1 MELKDS
7 FLAHFRAKYPV
18 QENDKLLLAC
28 SGGIDSV
35 VLVDLLSI
43 SGVPFDIAHVNYGLR
58 EKESDEDAHFV
69 KTLANQYG
77 VGFHLYNTSSFS
89 AAKGGSPQLWAR
101 EERYAFFDKL
111 IEEKDYL
118 AVLTAHQADDAWET
132 FLINATRGTGLKGLQ
147 GIPAKENKRWR
158 PLLPFGREDIQKYAT
173 SRGLRWR
180 EDRTNRE
187 SDYLRN
193 FIRNQ
198 ISPLLQERLPKLID
212 QIQLTQTHL
221 QQSAQ
226 FLEQYQEWQWNKHVN
241 AVHGGW
247 SLDLRSL
254 QQEKDPAALLF
265 LLLEPYGFNHLKD
278 LQDLLM
284 GQSGI
289 YLESKEYTLTKN
301 RECLELRQQEEKDE
315 NTYILQE
322 GQLQLD
328 SPIRLELETVS
339 HWEKGSDE
347 VLFAD
352 KQTLNFP
359 LEVRKWRE
367 GDYFYPIGMQG
378 RKKIAK
384 LFKDEKIARPDKEK
398 IWLLLSKGEVV
409 WVIGMRSDRR
419 FQIQPSTQEM
429 IKITWRRD

>member
-1 MELKDS
+1 M
-7 FLAHFRAKYPV
+7 
-18 QENDKLLLAC
+18 
-28 SGGIDSV
+28 
-35 VLVDLLSI
+35 
-43 SGVPFDIAHVNYGLR
+43 
-58 EKESDEDAHFV
+58 
-69 KTLANQYG
+69 
-77 VGFHLYNTSSFS
+77 
-89 AAKGGSPQLWAR
+89 
-101 EERYAFFDKL
+101 
-111 IEEKDYL
+111 

-147 GIPAKENKRWR
+147 GIPSKENKRWR
-158 PLLPFGREDIQKYAT
+158 PLLPFSREDIKEYAA

-180 EDRTNRE
+180 EDRTNQE

-198 ISPLLQERLPKLID
+198 ISPLLQERLPKLIE
-212 QIQLTQTHL
+212 QIRLTQTHL

-226 FLEQYQEWQWNKHVN
+226 FLERYREDQWNKHIS

-254 QQEKDPAALLF
+254 QQEKDPTALLF
-265 LLLEPYGFNHLKD
+265 LLLEPYGFNHQKD
-278 LQDLLM
+278 LQDLLT

-301 RECLELRQQEEKDE
+301 RERFELRQQEEKDE
-315 NTYILQE
+315 NTYLIQE
-322 GQLQLD
+322 GQTQLNNPVRLQLE
-328 SPIRLELETVS
+328 IVS
-339 HWEKGSDE
+339 HWEKGTDE
-347 VLFAD
+347 VLYAD